1 MLDIKN
7 LRDNYKGIK
16 LSLKKRGY
24 DLDEASF
31 KSLDDSRKELQI
43 AVENLQAERKKLS
56 SEFGKLKASGEETS
70 DLKKV
75 IDKKNFDL
83 EKKDSELQEVLKNLN
98 NILLDMPNIPHHS
111 VPEGSSEED
120 NKIVSKHGE
129 IISTNTLDHLEIT
142 KKIDT
147 ELAAKLSGSRFAVL
161 EGDLAKLQRSLI
173 TFMLDCA
180 IQNGYKEYY
189 VPFMANEESLTGTG
203 QLPKFEEDL
212 FKTSD
217 KLYLI
222 PTAEVPLT
230 NLFRN
235 EFLNEK
241 DLPIKVTS
249 HTPCFRSEAGS
260 YGKDTRGLIRQ
271 HQFEK
276 IELVQ
281 ITHPNDSM
289 DCLENLLNNACE
301 ILNKLDLPYQIV
313 ELCTGDLGFSS
324 AKTFD
329 IEVWMPSQKKY
340 REISSCSNFTD
351 FQARRSNI
359 KFKSKEGNSF
369 AHTINGSG
377 LAVGRCLIAL
387 IENNFD
393 GKDTINIPNCLEQYF
408 GSNKIKQHQFEKIEL
423 VQITHPND
431 SMDCLENLL
440 NNACEILNKLDLPY
454 QIVELCTGDL
464 GFSSAKTFDIEVW
477 MPSQK
482 KYREISS
489 CSNFTD
495 FQARR
500 SNIKFKSKEGNSFA
514 HTINGSG
521 LAVGRC
527 LIALIENNFDGKD
540 TINIPNCLEQYF
552 GSNKIKI
559 S

>member
-7 LRDNYKGIK
+7 LRDNFRDIQ

-24 DLDEASF
+24 DLNEASF
-31 KSLDDSRKELQI
+31 RSLDNSRKELQI
-43 AVENLQAERKKLS
+43 EVENLQADRKKLS
-56 SEFGKLKASGEETS
+56 SEFGKLKASDEETS
-70 DLKKV
+70 ELKKV
-75 IDKKNFDL
+75 IDKINSDF
-83 EKKDSELQEVLKNLN
+83 EKKDTDLQEVLKNLN
-98 NILLDMPNIPHHS
+98 NLLLDMPNIPHNS
-111 VPEGSSEED
+111 VPEGLSEED
-120 NKIVSKHGE
+120 NKIISQHGD

-180 IQNGYKEYY
+180 TQNGYKEYY
-189 VPFMANEESLTGTG
+189 VPFMTNEESLTGTG

-212 FKTSD
+212 FKASD

-230 NLFRN
+230 NLFRD

-281 ITHPNDSM
+281 ITHPDESI
-289 DCLENLLNNACE
+289 DCLDNLLNNACE
-301 ILNKLDLPYQIV
+301 ILNKLELPYQIV

-329 IEVWMPSQKKY
+329 IEVWMPSQNKY

-359 KFKSKEGNSF
+359 KFKSKDGNSF

-393 GKDTINIPNCLEQYF
+393 GKDTINIPSCLEQYF
-408 GSNKIKQHQFEKIEL
+408 GSNE
-423 VQITHPND
+423 
-431 SMDCLENLL
+431 
-440 NNACEILNKLDLPY
+440 
-454 QIVELCTGDL
+454 
-464 GFSSAKTFDIEVW
+464 
-477 MPSQK
+477 
-482 KYREISS
+482 
-489 CSNFTD
+489 
-495 FQARR
+495 
-500 SNIKFKSKEGNSFA
+500 
-514 HTINGSG
+514 
-521 LAVGRC
+521 
-527 LIALIENNFDGKD
+527 
-540 TINIPNCLEQYF
+540 
-552 GSNKIKI
+552 IKI